1 MELARNLRVDSVSR
15 LDPSP
20 PRQVDASRTVA
31 DAVEQLREANVGCL
45 LVCHEG
51 RLIGVFTE
59 RDLMCRVLG
68 VGKPLSMPITEA
80 MTKDPVTV
88 QPKDTIRT
96 AIKKLQGGGYRHLPV
111 IDENNRPVGVL
122 SVKRIVHYL
131 VEHYPGAVYNLP
143 PDPRTV
149 PNEREGA

>member
-20 PRQVDASRTVA
+20 PRQVESSQTVA
-31 DAVEQLREANVGCL
+31 VAVELLREGKVGCL
-45 LVCHEG
+45 LVCRDG
-51 RLIGVFTE
+51 RLVGVFTD

-68 VGKPLSMPITEA
+68 VGKPLSVSISEV
-80 MTKDPVTV
+80 MTPDPVTV